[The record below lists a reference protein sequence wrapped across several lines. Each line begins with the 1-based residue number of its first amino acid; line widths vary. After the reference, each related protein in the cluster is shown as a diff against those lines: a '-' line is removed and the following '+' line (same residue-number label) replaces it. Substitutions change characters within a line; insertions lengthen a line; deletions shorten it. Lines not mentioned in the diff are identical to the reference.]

1 MKIIFSLSVV
11 FILTIVLKI
20 ILYKILKL
28 KNTSWPQVTILSYF
42 TFSFLSYYCYFSSDY
57 LIEFFILNTLFLISY
72 MLFLPII
79 FNESPSVYFLQN
91 IKNKNLKKNF
101 INKKFVSGRLKMMK
115 KDKLINSKYKLTKK
129 GFLTYKTIIFLSNL
143 FLNDIN

>member
-11 FILTIVLKI
+11 FILTIALKI

-28 KNTSWPQVTILSYF
+28 KNTSWLQVTILSYF

-115 KDKLINSKYKLTKK
+115 KDKLINSKYKLIKK

>member
-1 MKIIFSLSVV
+1 
-11 FILTIVLKI
+11 
-20 ILYKILKL
+20 
-28 KNTSWPQVTILSYF
+28 
-42 TFSFLSYYCYFSSDY
+42 
-57 LIEFFILNTLFLISY
+57 

>member
-1 MKIIFSLSVV
+1 MILPYLNHHLVNNNPSSDQYASPLS
-11 FILTIVLKI
+11 
-20 ILYKILKL
+20 
-28 KNTSWPQVTILSYF
+28 
-42 TFSFLSYYCYFSSDY
+42 SYYCYFSHDI
-57 LIEFFILNTLFLISY
+57 LIEFFILNTLFLSSY

-129 GFLTYKTIIFLSNL
+129 GFFTYKTIIFLSNV